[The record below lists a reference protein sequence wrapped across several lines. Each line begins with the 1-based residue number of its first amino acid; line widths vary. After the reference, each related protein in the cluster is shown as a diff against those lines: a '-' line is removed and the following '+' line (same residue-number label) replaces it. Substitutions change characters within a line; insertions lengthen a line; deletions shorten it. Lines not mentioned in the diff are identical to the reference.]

1 MNPFPNEQAARAYL
15 SKIRDPQQRE
25 ATRVRL
31 LDYGYHLEAPA
42 APQVL
47 GSMGIPSNPTP
58 KNPEIQAPPPRPLSR
73 TVQNPPL
80 TQVMRSLEWSE
91 TPRTLTFS
99 LPFPPSMN
107 SIWRAVVITVKDKP
121 QARVLLSQAGRDYRR
136 AVQSIITSL
145 GHPTCPPGARLHLHL
160 VACPPDRRAR
170 DLSNLP
176 KALEDALTHA
186 HVWADDSLIDR
197 LTVDRGPVTPGGR
210 VDVVITTLTATLFE
224 DLL

>member
-1 MNPFPNEQAARAYL
+1 MNPFPTRQAAENYL
-15 SKIRDPQQRE
+15 ARITDPAQRE
-25 ATRVRL
+25 LARVRL
-31 LDYGYHLEAPA
+31 GLTPGSAPT
-42 APQVL
+42 PTS
-47 GSMGIPSNPTP
+47 GTPTP
-58 KNPEIQAPPPRPLSR
+58 KNPEIQAPPPRPVKRVEFDRITAAPAAGPFIPQALH
-73 TVQNPPL
+73 
-80 TQVMRSLEWSE
+80 
-91 TPRTLTFS
+91 FS

-136 AVQSIITSL
+136 AVQSVIASL

-170 DLSNLP
+170 DLSNMP

-186 HVWADDSLIDR
+186 QVWADDSLIDR
-197 LTVDRGPVTPGGR
+197 LTVDRGPLVPGGR

>member
-1 MNPFPNEQAARAYL
+1 MNPFPTRQAAENYL
-15 SKIRDPQQRE
+15 ARITDPAQRE
-25 ATRVRL
+25 LARVRL
-31 LDYGYHLEAPA
+31 GLTPISAPT
-42 APQVL
+42 PT
-47 GSMGIPSNPTP
+47 GGTPSP
-58 KNPEIQAPPPRPLSR
+58 KNPEIHAPPPRPATR
-73 TVQNPPL
+73 TPAFQACP
-80 TQVMRSLEWSE
+80 
-91 TPRTLTFS
+91 TLTFS

-136 AVQSIITSL
+136 AVQSVIASL

-197 LTVDRGPVTPGGR
+197 LTVDRGPLTPGGR

-224 DLL
+224 DLR